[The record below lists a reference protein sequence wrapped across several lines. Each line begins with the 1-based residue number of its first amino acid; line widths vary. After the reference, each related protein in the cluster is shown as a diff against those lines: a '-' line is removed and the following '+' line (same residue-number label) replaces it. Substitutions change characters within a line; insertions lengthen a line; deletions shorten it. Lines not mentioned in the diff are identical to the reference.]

1 MGLHKEEDGVEESG
15 EVPGTFFRKVI
26 KDMKSSLNQLSEII
40 LKLELFLLDF
50 PFPYFANLT
59 SFMLFLGSFQLR
71 FLHLKLLLIFIVFSK
86 FYQC

>member
-15 EVPGTFFRKVI
+15 EVPGTFLRKVI

-50 PFPYFANLT
+50 PFP
-59 SFMLFLGSFQLR
+59 
-71 FLHLKLLLIFIVFSK
+71 
-86 FYQC
+86 